1 MPKDQVFFLKDGFY
15 CLVDGCVFGMWETK
29 AIAEAGMEVEQ
40 HRAAKRKEGAQ

>member
-15 CLVDGCVFGMWETK
+15 CLVDGRVFGTWETK

-40 HRAAKRKEGAQ
+40 RRAARRKAATR